1 MGQLTEV
8 EIFDRMTGC
17 LKAAVSDC
25 IDLAKSPR
33 QGSIYDRLRKN
44 FRLAGNCC
52 RQAAQWREDA
62 RWLNFDKQLTACHKM
77 AGDWL
82 RGYHD
87 PQGRRQLY
95 NAAQVGELF
104 FKLSQNLAALH
115 NLALN
120 TRDNA
125 TQRTGMILPI
135 VHRDS
140 KTQGRS
146 VSVRLPKGMQRRA
159 SGLIVP
165 ESRTTH

>member
-1 MGQLTEV
+1 MGALTET

-25 IDLAKSPR
+25 IDLSKAPR
-33 QGSIYDRLRKN
+33 KGSIYDRLRKN
-44 FRLAGNCC
+44 LRLAGNCC

-62 RWLNFDKQLTACHKM
+62 RWLNFDKQITHCIKL

-87 PQGRRQLY
+87 MDGARRLY
-95 NAAQVGELF
+95 AADQVSDLF
-104 FKLSQNLAALH
+104 FKLSQTLAALH

-120 TRDNA
+120 TRDKA

-135 VHRDS
+135 VHRES
-140 KTQGRS
+140 RTQGRS
-146 VSVRLPKGMQRRA
+146 VAVKLPSGMKRRA

-165 ESRTTH
+165 QSAAVH

>member
-1 MGQLTEV
+1 MATTEV

-25 IDLAKSPR
+25 ADLSKNPR
-33 QGSIYDRLRKN
+33 HGEIYDRLRKSL
-44 FRLAGNCC
+44 RTAGNCC

-62 RWLNFDKQLTACHKM
+62 RWLNFDKQITACIKM

-87 PQGRRQLY
+87 PEGKRRLY
-95 NAAQVGELF
+95 AANQVGELF
-104 FKLSQNLAALH
+104 FKLAQNLAALH

-120 TRDNA
+120 TRDDK

-135 VHRDS
+135 MHRETR
-140 KTQGRS
+140 TQGRS
-146 VSVRLPKGMQRRA
+146 VAVKLPKGMQRRP
-159 SGLIVP
+159 SGLVVP
-165 ESRTTH
+165 ESAAVH